1 MKMAAPGLSCQAFLR
16 MLDQRTLRFGRAGK
30 ISADSFHKRFFE
42 WEAVRFEVDNIVK
55 EERFICPA
63 CSPDMLAVLVDGNRK
78 HYRFKNSARSEEQ
91 AIFEGVFISKDED
104 VAKCVDY
111 THSTT
116 KHVSGRGV
124 CGGEWSAARET
135 SKRSTSKLDE
145 EGLELA
151 SAALCTEYVQGR
163 NLCLVLARKA
173 GQQEYNFF
181 CMDVTCKYW
190 PYLQKVT
197 KSCPELQHLLQMRPF
212 LSVFHAKAHDFK
224 CEVRKHHVKWSG
236 AYQDGAGLTHG
247 EEVEQCNAFLSR
259 IAVTT
264 KHMSKAGRTDMLTLL
279 TTKDL
284 QSQMQALE
292 TMKAQLAV
300 TESQLED
307 WVNDVKEWAEDG
319 NKARARIRC
328 KIRKEKEILT
338 SVVASYNSMVPSTE
352 TLCLE
357 NILSEEEN
365 AWPWQLPHSGI
376 SREGHLRIRRL
387 QEEKKIVLIE
397 MDHHWRAVK
406 TRVDGLKELSC
417 LLSSETIQRLRGLQ
431 STILRKRQ
439 NITERKLQARACYL
453 QVLSG
458 AENVNFL
465 HRASADD
472 YDSDSDSNMD

>member
-1 MKMAAPGLSCQAFLR
+1 M
-16 MLDQRTLRFGRAGK
+16 AGK
-30 ISADSFHKRFFE
+30 ISADSFHKSFFE

-63 CSPDMLAVLVDGNRK
+63 CSPDMLAVSVDGNRK

-104 VAKCVDY
+104 VARFVDY
-111 THSTT
+111 IHSTT

-151 SAALCTEYVQGR
+151 
-163 NLCLVLARKA
+163 
-173 GQQEYNFF
+173 
-181 CMDVTCKYW
+181 
-190 PYLQKVT
+190 
-197 KSCPELQHLLQMRPF
+197 
-212 LSVFHAKAHDFK
+212 
-224 CEVRKHHVKWSG
+224 VKWSG
-236 AYQDGAGLTHG
+236 AYQDGAGLTLG
-247 EEVEQCNAFLSR
+247 EEVEQGNAFLSR

-279 TTKDL
+279 AMRWNQQKINNLATLLSHRYQKATKAL

-292 TMKAQLAV
+292 TMKAQLVV

-307 WVNDVKEWAEDG
+307 WVNDVKEWAEATTTKTTTNDADALASRIEVLVASIKRRSQRLYKDTDG

-338 SVVASYNSMVPSTE
+338 LVVENYNRMVPSTE

-365 AWPWQLPHSGI
+365 AWPWQLPHSG
-376 SREGHLRIRRL
+376 SK
-387 QEEKKIVLIE
+387 Q
-397 MDHHWRAVK
+397 
-406 TRVDGLKELSC
+406 LSYC
-417 LLSSETIQRLRGLQ
+417 YGTKQLSEINYFPGSKMGIQP
-431 STILRKRQ
+431 
-439 NITERKLQARACYL
+439 
-453 QVLSG
+453 
-458 AENVNFL
+458 
-465 HRASADD
+465 
-472 YDSDSDSNMD
+472 

>member
-1 MKMAAPGLSCQAFLR
+1 MSAVAVVTVNGRHDLS
-16 MLDQRTLRFGRAGK
+16 MPETLRFGRAGK
-30 ISADSFHKRFFE
+30 ISADSFHKSFFE

-63 CSPDMLAVLVDGNRK
+63 CSLDMLAVSVDGNRK

-91 AIFEGVFISKDED
+91 AIFEGVFISKDPSKD
-104 VAKCVDY
+104 VARFVDY
-111 THSTT
+111 IHSTT

-151 SAALCTEYVQGR
+151 VCRHGVLLCALNMYRGEIFAYPLYLQEK
-163 NLCLVLARKA
+163 LAR
-173 GQQEYNFF
+173 
-181 CMDVTCKYW
+181 
-190 PYLQKVT
+190 
-197 KSCPELQHLLQMRPF
+197 
-212 LSVFHAKAHDFK
+212 
-224 CEVRKHHVKWSG
+224 
-236 AYQDGAGLTHG
+236 
-247 EEVEQCNAFLSR
+247 
-259 IAVTT
+259 
-264 KHMSKAGRTDMLTLL
+264 RTDMLTLL
-279 TTKDL
+279 AMRWNQQKINNLATSLSHRHQKATKAL

-307 WVNDVKEWAEDG
+307 WVNDGKEWAEATSTKTTTDDADALASRIEVLVASIKRRSQRLYKDTDG

-328 KIRKEKEILT
+328 KIRKEMEILT
-338 SVVASYNSMVPSTE
+338 SVVESYNSTE
-352 TLCLE
+352 SLCLE
-357 NILSEEEN
+357 NILSEEN
-365 AWPWQLPHSGI
+365 AWPWQLPHSDSVDLKTKRRAFDI
-376 SREGHLRIRRL
+376 VNAIRRL

-397 MDHHWRAVK
+397 MDHHWRALQ
-406 TRVDGLKELSC
+406 TRGDGLKELSC
-417 LLSSETIQRLRGLQ
+417 LLSSETMQNLPWVLSEEGLRGLQ

-453 QVLSG
+453 QVWSG

-465 HRASADD
+465 HRDSADD
-472 YDSDSDSNMD
+472 YDSDSDSDMD